1 MTRDLFDR
9 LSLAGAII
17 ISFLTAIDALWLT
30 IRH

>member
-17 ISFLTAIDALWLT
+17 ISFLAIDALWLT